1 MPILTSSERAN
12 PVNLA
17 DKISNQRDITTH
29 PSPGRKTCNGGREY
43 LIGRGVHDAL
53 EAVFDLAFAERPES
67 FPVIMPA
74 MFRPRTQIQQ
84 LARLALCAVLSGCTA
99 PDFGDSEAGLAL
111 EDLSSGLAP
120 SRLAAQVPQPARESI
135 SFMTGGEERVAD
147 LYRPLQGARA
157 GIVLVPGVAAGGRR
171 DARVVAVANTLAR
184 LDFAVLV
191 PDMPGVR
198 RYRMRSSD
206 VREVVDAF
214 AWLASRP
221 ALAPPG
227 RIGIA
232 GFSYG
237 AGPVLLAA
245 LQPVIREQVKFVL
258 AVGGYYSLE
267 NVVAY
272 LTTGYY
278 RVDQSVGTAGPETGR
293 LSPHPY
299 GEAAFVRSNL
309 DFLERSVDRGFFRS
323 YAEHITGNRLDEDE
337 PVPANLAPDAQAFYD
352 LLTNPRPEKVPVLL
366 DRLPPRM
373 RTELEGI
380 NPATHDLAQLRADLI
395 LLHGRSDNLIP
406 YTESIALAGALPAG
420 QVRLFLIDGLA
431 HVDLR
436 PKAHDVPQLLGA
448 MEALLAE
455 RLPP

>member
-1 MPILTSSERAN
+1 
-12 PVNLA
+12 
-17 DKISNQRDITTH
+17 
-29 PSPGRKTCNGGREY
+29 
-43 LIGRGVHDAL
+43 
-53 EAVFDLAFAERPES
+53 
-67 FPVIMPA
+67 
-74 MFRPRTQIQQ
+74 MFRPLLSIQ
-84 LARLALCAVLSGCTA
+84 LFTGLLLCTVLSACTT
-99 PDFGDSEAGLAL
+99 PDFGTSEAGLAL
-111 EDLSSGLAP
+111 EDLASGITP
-120 SRLAAQVPQPARESI
+120 SRLAAQTPRPVRETI
-135 SFMTGGEERVAD
+135 SFLTGDEQRAAD

-157 GIVLVPGVAAGGRR
+157 GIVLVPGVAAGGKR
-171 DARVVAVANTLAR
+171 DARVVALARTLAR

-198 RYRMRSSD
+198 RYRMRASD
-206 VREVVDAF
+206 AREVADAF

-221 ALAPPG
+221 AFAPAG
-227 RIGIA
+227 HIGIA

-245 LQPVIREQVKFVL
+245 LQPAIRERVKFVL

-267 NVVAY
+267 SVLTY

-278 RVDQSVGTAGPETGR
+278 RTEQPAGPAASGAGR

-309 DFLERSVDRGFFRS
+309 DFLERSVDRGAR
-323 YAEHITGNRLDEDE
+323 
-337 PVPANLAPDAQAFYD
+337 
-352 LLTNPRPEKVPVLL
+352 VPVLL

-373 RTELEGI
+373 RTELAGI
-380 NPATHDLAQLRADLI
+380 DPAAHDLSALRADVI

-406 YTESIALAGALPAG
+406 YTESIALASALPAG
-420 QVRLFLIDGLA
+420 QVQLYLIDGLA
-431 HVDLR
+431 HVDLK
-436 PKAHDVPQLLGA
+436 PQAQDVPQLLAA